1 MDENCNMEKIWMWMK
16 LNNVNETCQ
25 VNDIRP
31 CGLEME
37 KFDMEKSFHMG
48 EMDDNK
54 KWYGH
59 INEVK

>member
-1 MDENCNMEKIWMWMK
+1 MK
-16 LNNVNETCQ
+16 LNYVNETCH

-48 EMDDNK
+48 EMDDNNMVVSMK
-54 KWYGH
+54 LNKH
-59 INEVK
+59 NETRCSSEIEY

>member
-1 MDENCNMEKIWMWMK
+1 MK
-16 LNNVNETCQ
+16 LNYVNETCH

-37 KFDMEKSFHMG
+37 KFDLEKSFHMG